1 MAWFIAGVR
10 SRVRRNLGVATVV
23 FLATM
28 AAVVATA
35 LATINP
41 SRDANA
47 VAGAITDSAPGG
59 SVTGASFPII
69 PPPPQC
75 SNGTDDDGDTFTDFP
90 ADPECA
96 SAEDGDEDTAGDQIG
111 GNPAGV
117 SDSSLTGFPTSGP
130 NYAILSNGDTR
141 IADDPNNADDSGVDS
156 GGGDGGHGSS
166 FFDVVTLKVDLNVP
180 AGANCAQVDFRFLS
194 EEFPEFVGQD
204 VNDGFVAELDT
215 SDFSADPSQNNKVV
229 APHNFAFDQGGNVI
243 SVNTSGPTAM
253 SAAEASGTTYD
264 GATPLLRA
272 STPITSGAH
281 SIYFSIFDQGDGIF
295 DSAVFLD
302 HLQLVNLS
310 GQQCHA
316 GATNDF
322 TPPDTTITQGPHN
335 GSTISDATPTFKFT
349 SSEPNSTF
357 ECSVDGGP
365 FQACTTPFTTDHL
378 ADGQHT
384 FAVRAIDAAGNVDPT
399 PAQRTFTVHHQP
411 PGPGPQPH
419 PHPHHPSLKCGGSK
433 ATIVGTPHGDNI
445 HGTKKA
451 DVIVARGGADK
462 IHSLGGPDKVCPNK
476 GNDTVG
482 GGKGGD
488 FLRGGA
494 GDDAER
500 GSRGNDILRGK
511 QGDDVLR
518 GGRNADLLGGGR
530 NSDALLGGRGNDTLH
545 GGAGLDQC
553 LGGGG
558 HNLFADCE

>member
-1 MAWFIAGVR
+1 MRWR
-10 SRVRRNLGVATVV
+10 SARFG
-23 FLATM
+23 
-28 AAVVATA
+28 
-35 LATINP
+35 
-41 SRDANA
+41 
-47 VAGAITDSAPGG
+47 
-59 SVTGASFPII
+59 
-69 PPPPQC
+69 
-75 SNGTDDDGDTFTDFP
+75 
-90 ADPECA
+90 
-96 SAEDGDEDTAGDQIG
+96 
-111 GNPAGV
+111 
-117 SDSSLTGFPTSGP
+117 
-130 NYAILSNGDTR
+130 
-141 IADDPNNADDSGVDS
+141 
-156 GGGDGGHGSS
+156 
-166 FFDVVTLKVDLNVP
+166 LKVD
-180 AGANCAQVDFRFLS
+180 S
-194 EEFPEFVGQD
+194 
-204 VNDGFVAELDT
+204 
-215 SDFSADPSQNNKVV
+215 
-229 APHNFAFDQGGNVI
+229 
-243 SVNTSGPTAM
+243 
-253 SAAEASGTTYD
+253 SAAAGFTGSKKGN
-264 GATPLLRA
+264 APW
-272 STPITSGAH
+272 
-281 SIYFSIFDQGDGIF
+281 
-295 DSAVFLD
+295 
-302 HLQLVNLS
+302 QLES
-310 GQQCHA
+310 
-316 GATNDF
+316 
-322 TPPDTTITQGPHN
+322 
-335 GSTISDATPTFKFT
+335 PTFKFT

-357 ECSVDGGP
+357 ECSVDGEP
-365 FQACTTPFTTDHL
+365 FHVCTRPFTTHHL

-411 PGPGPQPH
+411 PGPAPQPH
-419 PHPHHPSLKCGGSK
+419 PHPHPPSLRCGGSK